1 MVNMGKD
8 AYTQIIIYQ
17 YLRKDK
23 EKDKYIAANKKGQLW
38 LGKFNVFV
46 FVLGLDFV
54 FVFACMLINTDL
66 SEGIIAN
73 IYCIYPKSFAF
84 WGLYF
89 LRRGGERPMPSSTL
103 DPSLTRGLLSFRT
116 F

>member
-1 MVNMGKD
+1 MMIGSEVLKGIAPLRPHPPGENVIFMVYMGKD

-23 EKDKYIAANKKGQLW
+23 EKDKYIAANKTKGQLW

-73 IYCIYPKSFAF
+73 IHHI
-84 WGLYF
+84 
-89 LRRGGERPMPSSTL
+89 
-103 DPSLTRGLLSFRT
+103 
-116 F
+116 